1 MIRELGVHSTKYT
14 PANMTAA
21 VAMVTGMGAQIKV
34 ADGTVV
40 LPEADDAVSD
50 IYFVEKERTVEGI
63 YASISNLDDYFDQFV
78 NVKAGEFVK
87 IIKPIAG
94 ELYGVDQFAAALAD
108 GDKGKRLS
116 VGTDGKWKVATAAS
130 PFVFEGFV
138 MDGTH
143 KLAQIRVSDTAV
155 ANG

>member
-34 ADGTVV
+34 ADGTVI
-40 LPEADDAVSD
+40 LPEAETASD

-63 YASISNLDDYFDQFV
+63 YTALTDFDDYFNQFV

-87 IIKPIAG
+87 IIKPLAG
-94 ELYGVDQFAAALAD
+94 ELYGVDQFADALKD

-116 VGTDGKWKVATAAS
+116 VGADGKWAVAKIAS
-130 PFVFEGFV
+130 HFVFEGFV

-143 KLAQIRVSDTAV
+143 KLAQIRVSDTAS
-155 ANG
+155 ANA

>member
-21 VAMVTGMGAQIKV
+21 VAMVTGMGAQISV
-34 ADGTVV
+34 ADGNVI
-40 LPEADDAVSD
+40 LPAAEAASD

-63 YASISNLDDYFDQFV
+63 YAALTDFDDYFDQFV

-87 IIKPIAG
+87 IIKPLAG
-94 ELYGVDQFAAALAD
+94 ELYGVDQFADALKD
-108 GDKGKRLS
+108 SDKGKRLS
-116 VGTDGKWKVATAAS
+116 VGTDGKWAVAKVAS

-143 KLAQIRVSDTAV
+143 KLAQIRVSDTAA
-155 ANG
+155 ANA

>member
-21 VAMVTGMGAQIKV
+21 VAMVTGMGAQISV
-34 ADGTVV
+34 ADGNVI
-40 LPEADDAVSD
+40 LPDAEAASD
-50 IYFVEKERTVEGI
+50 IYFVEKERTVNGI
-63 YASISNLDDYFDQFV
+63 YAALTDFDDYFDQFV
-78 NVKAGEFVK
+78 NVKAGDFVK
-87 IIKPIAG
+87 IIKPVAG
-94 ELYGVDQFAAALAD
+94 ELYGVDQFADALVA

-116 VGTDGKWKVATAAS
+116 VGTDGQWAVAKGAS
-130 PFVFEGFV
+130 PYVFEGFV
-138 MDGTH
+138 MDGSH

>member
-34 ADGTVV
+34 ADGTVI
-40 LPEADDAVSD
+40 LPAAEAASD

-63 YASISNLDDYFDQFV
+63 YASITNLDDYFDPFV
-78 NVKAGEFVK
+78 NVKAGDFVK
-87 IIKPIAG
+87 IIKPVAG
-94 ELYGVDQFAAALAD
+94 ELYGVDQFSDALAD

-116 VGTDGKWKVATAAS
+116 VGVDGKWAVAKVAS

>member
-34 ADGTVV
+34 ADGTVI
-40 LPEADDAVSD
+40 LPEAETASD
-50 IYFVEKERTVEGI
+50 IYFVEKERTVDF
-63 YASISNLDDYFDQFV
+63 DDYFNQFV

-87 IIKPIAG
+87 IIKPLAG
-94 ELYGVDQFAAALAD
+94 ELYGVDQFADALKD

-116 VGTDGKWKVATAAS
+116 VGVDGKWAVAKIAS

-143 KLAQIRVSDTAV
+143 KLAQIRVSDTAS
-155 ANG
+155 ANA